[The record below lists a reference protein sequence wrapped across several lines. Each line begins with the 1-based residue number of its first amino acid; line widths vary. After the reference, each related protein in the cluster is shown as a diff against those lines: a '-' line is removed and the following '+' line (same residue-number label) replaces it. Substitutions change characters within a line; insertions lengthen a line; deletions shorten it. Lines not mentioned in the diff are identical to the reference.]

1 MNVHTRQMVL
11 ERSIGPMP
19 EETYAYY
26 LIQALAYGFP
36 LGLMISTVL
45 RFVLYLVYN
54 RKVHPFLVLIKDQ
67 KPEEQPQESNDIELV
82 PMNRQDPGE
91 QPEQPEVQPEP
102 AIEVKMENVES
113 SQSPLK
119 SKPAPPPKPRNH
131 PQLRQQPEVSM
142 EVEMEDVESP
152 QKPAPPPKP
161 QNRQQL
167 RHELNLQLANR
178 MKQV

>member
-1 MNVHTRQMVL
+1 M
-11 ERSIGPMP
+11 
-19 EETYAYY
+19 
-26 LIQALAYGFP
+26 
-36 LGLMISTVL
+36 
-45 RFVLYLVYN
+45 
-54 RKVHPFLVLIKDQ
+54 
-67 KPEEQPQESNDIELV
+67 V
-82 PMNRQDPGE
+82 PMNRQNPGE
-91 QPEQPEVQPEP
+91 QPEQPEP

-131 PQLRQQPEVSM
+131 PQLRQRPEVSM

-167 RHELNLQLANR
+167 RHELNLQFANR

>member
-36 LGLMISTVL
+36 LALVSSTIL

-67 KPEEQPQESNDIELV
+67 KPEEQPQESNDIEMV
-82 PMNRQDPGE
+82 PMNRQNPGE
-91 QPEQPEVQPEP
+91 QPEQPEP
-102 AIEVKMENVES
+102 AIEVETENVES
-113 SQSPLK
+113 TQSPLK

-161 QNRQQL
+161 QNRPQL
-167 RHELNLQLANR
+167 RYELNLQFANR